1 LLYFEDDLTV
11 VGQAA
16 NGYQGIEM
24 AKAKQPHIVLMDIN
38 MPDMDGITATSLL
51 TDQVPFSQVIMISV
65 QSDPVYMKQAMVA
78 GARDFQPKPFTADD
92 LINCIRRVYKIGQP
106 VFEQYESNVSQK
118 PKQGAQ
124 KGQQRLA
131 STPKNGKIVAL
142 FSPKGGVGT
151 STIASNLAVALQ
163 KKACQTVVVDADL
176 QFGDIL
182 VHFNIRDTRNM
193 INLVQGGELALD
205 LIPEILVPHSSG
217 VHLLL
222 GPQKPVMAEMVTS
235 AILGSI
241 IMDLKTRFDMVIVD
255 LSHLLTDHILAVL
268 ERADHV
274 LIATAPELSSVK
286 STRQFL
292 ELCHQLDLSL
302 KKMSLVIN
310 FADRPGSI
318 PPQQIEKALKLAQ
331 IYQIPFDGD
340 VQAAINEGIVLT
352 ERSAKKEI
360 SQAIVKLAEQLHQK
374 LSEANEEEL
383 EAQVA

>member
-1 LLYFEDDLTV
+1 
-11 VGQAA
+11 
-16 NGYQGIEM
+16 
-24 AKAKQPHIVLMDIN
+24 
-38 MPDMDGITATSLL
+38 
-51 TDQVPFSQVIMISV
+51 
-65 QSDPVYMKQAMVA
+65 
-78 GARDFQPKPFTADD
+78 
-92 LINCIRRVYKIGQP
+92 
-106 VFEQYESNVSQK
+106 
-118 PKQGAQ
+118 
-124 KGQQRLA
+124 
-131 STPKNGKIVAL
+131 
-142 FSPKGGVGT
+142 
-151 STIASNLAVALQ
+151 
-163 KKACQTVVVDADL
+163 
-176 QFGDIL
+176 
-182 VHFNIRDTRNM
+182 
-193 INLVQGGELALD
+193 
-205 LIPEILVPHSSG
+205 
-217 VHLLL
+217 
-222 GPQKPVMAEMVTS
+222 
-235 AILGSI
+235 
-241 IMDLKTRFDMVIVD
+241 MDLKTRFDMVIVD

-360 SQAIVKLAEQLHQK
+360 SQAIVKLAEQLQQK